1 MEIKKELIKREIA
14 GDCILVPV
22 GKTVYE
28 NNGLFVLNEL
38 AAYIWDILPD
48 LSTEE
53 EIVDAVVGEYDV
65 DRENAVRDT
74 AEFLEKLRGF
84 GIID

>member
-48 LSTEE
+48 VSTEE
-53 EIVDAVVGEYDV
+53 EIVDSVVGEYDV
-65 DRENAVRDT
+65 DRENAGRDA

>member
-38 AAYIWDILPD
+38 AAYIWDIRPD
-48 LSTEE
+48 VSTEE

-65 DRENAVRDT
+65 DRENAVRDA

>member
-48 LSTEE
+48 VSTEE

-65 DRENAVRDT
+65 DRENAGRDA

>member
-14 GDCILVPV
+14 GECILVPV

-48 LSTEE
+48 VSTEE

-65 DRENAVRDT
+65 DRENAVRDA

>member
-28 NNGLFVLNEL
+28 NNGLFVMNEL

-48 LSTEE
+48 VSTEE

-65 DRENAVRDT
+65 DRENAVRDA

>member
-48 LSTEE
+48 VSTEE

-65 DRENAVRDT
+65 DRENAVRDA

>member
-1 MEIKKELIKREIA
+1 MKIKKELLRREVA
-14 GDCILVPV
+14 GEVILVPI

-38 AAYIWDILPD
+38 GAFIWERLEAAEDEDALTEAVLEVYEIDEATARTDVAAFMDD
-48 LSTEE
+48 LR
-53 EIVDAVVGEYDV
+53 AH
-65 DRENAVRDT
+65 
-74 AEFLEKLRGF
+74 

>member
-28 NNGLFVLNEL
+28 NNGLFVMNEL

-48 LSTEE
+48 VSTEE

-74 AEFLEKLRGF
+74 EEFLEKLRGF
-84 GIID
+84 GIIG

>member
-48 LSTEE
+48 VSTER
-53 EIVDAVVGEYDV
+53 EIGG
-65 DRENAVRDT
+65 RSC
-74 AEFLEKLRGF
+74 RG
-84 GIID
+84 I